1 MTKRKKQARI
11 SFDMKVF
18 KKVYKINDVRKLK
31 RMAYFAFSARWIEF
45 CKSRNI
51 GIGI

>member
-11 SFDMKVF
+11 AFDMKAF

-51 GIGI
+51 GIGV